1 MPLCTLLQPISTLLT
16 HLFVRFLCK
25 HLEVLSTHEY
35 IMQSSLGS
43 TEHKLLGGYDMPF
56 CWNIQMVSVHFSLS
70 VCLSTVYCSI
80 CHSFLHI
87 SFYCSI
93 EKSPSMAFCPLVF
106 HLMCVPAKWICVR
119 LHFFQS
125 SRLLLNG
132 SLFKLAILAVQLNT
146 LSTHFSI
153 FSPQLRDTKS
163 TDQNTTLL
171 HFLAEKCEEKHPEIL
186 KFPDELEHVESASKG
201 KELLLVVV
209 VVFDTLN
216 VNYDLFLSH
225 SCGSINSQVEHNII
239 VLNNNY
245 ALFVWIHL
253 HLLS

>member
-1 MPLCTLLQPISTLLT
+1 MTCHSAEIFKWFQ
-16 HLFVRFLCK
+16 
-25 HLEVLSTHEY
+25 Y
-35 IMQSSLGS
+35 I
-43 TEHKLLGGYDMPF
+43 
-56 CWNIQMVSVHFSLS
+56 S
-70 VCLSTVYCSI
+70 VCLSVYLQSI
-80 CHSFLHI
+80 VLYVILSFIYHSIVLLRSPQAWHFVLL
-87 SFYCSI
+87 SSI
-93 EKSPSMAFCPLVF
+93 L
-106 HLMCVPAKWICVR
+106 CVYQLSEYVSDNF
-119 LHFFQS
+119 FFQS

-209 VVFDTLN
+209 VVVFDILN
-216 VNYDLFLSH
+216 VNYDLF
-225 SCGSINSQVEHNII
+225 
-239 VLNNNY
+239 
-245 ALFVWIHL
+245 
-253 HLLS
+253 